1 MESRRRFYLER
12 GRDFSIRDSRGSF
25 LMLTTLP
32 KCETFPK
39 CCRDGASGDRVY
51 TDTYTIKVIVQRNES
66 QRTTNL

>member
-1 MESRRRFYLER
+1 
-12 GRDFSIRDSRGSF
+12 
-25 LMLTTLP
+25 MLTTLA

-39 CCRDGASGDRVY
+39 CCRDGASGDGVY